1 MNEILDNNISLDEE
15 LHKYNLVNQP
25 EVSFTSVTT
34 YVEYF
39 FEGFDAKKIATKLVR
54 SHPKYSNHTVE
65 SLMRKWTETSDYGT
79 KVHNEIEQ
87 WFKKEREPKDI
98 KAKNGR
104 DWLERYRV
112 RADMDIY
119 SEVIVY
125 STELSIAGTVDILA
139 RDNTTDEYGIIDWKT
154 SKKIEKSSYNSKM
167 GTHSSTKHV
176 MDLSLIHI

>member
-65 SLMRKWTETSDYGT
+65 SLMRKWTETADYGT

-87 WFKKEREPKDI
+87 WFKKDRNPKTL
-98 KAKNGR
+98 KP
-104 DWLERYRV
+104 
-112 RADMDIY
+112 
-119 SEVIVY
+119 
-125 STELSIAGTVDILA
+125 
-139 RDNTTDEYGIIDWKT
+139 
-154 SKKIEKSSYNSKM
+154 KM
-167 GTHSSTKHV
+167 EETG
-176 MDLSLIHI
+176 